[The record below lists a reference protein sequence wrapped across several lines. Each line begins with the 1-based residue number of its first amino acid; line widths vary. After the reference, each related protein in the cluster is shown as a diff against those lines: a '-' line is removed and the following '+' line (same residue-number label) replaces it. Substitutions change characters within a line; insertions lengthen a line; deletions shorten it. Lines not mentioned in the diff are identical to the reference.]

1 LRPKPDNTDDSGARE
16 VCVEF
21 LNLVIMFVAAFLV
34 LRRPEKERL
43 AFGLLV
49 TSVVLMVILFSIATR
64 TSLLPGVNY

>member
-1 LRPKPDNTDDSGARE
+1 
-16 VCVEF
+16 VEF